1 MKTYMPRTMKLAICI
16 TDSERLANYSMMYG
30 GRGANYRMAA
40 VIVMLVPIA
49 AGCGSRFDTAP
60 VSGEVKLNGKTFS
73 GIAVAFEPVPD
84 GVPVSTGV
92 TDAGGRYTLRTVG
105 GKREEGA
112 LIGKHRIKFRY
123 VDPGITAEMSY
134 EQANAVMLKNGTL
147 LPPAAR
153 DGSMEFEVPKTGT
166 ATADFQLNSPSR

>member
-1 MKTYMPRTMKLAICI
+1 MKKYMFCKSILAARIA
-16 TDSERLANYSMMYG
+16 DSGRVVSYSMMYG
-30 GRGANYRMAA
+30 CRGANYRMAA
-40 VIVMLVPIA
+40 VMVMLLTIA
-49 AGCGSRFDTAP
+49 GGCGSRFDTAP
-60 VSGEVKLNGKTFS
+60 VSGEVSLNGKTFA

-92 TDAGGRYTLRTVG
+92 TDAVGRYTLRTVG

-147 LPPAAR
+147 LPPGAR